1 MPHER
6 PDGTFQFSLK
16 LPPDLL
22 TRVEEFAENRKWSR
36 SQAVAHL
43 MDVGISGE
51 DHGVSI
57 TDDETLSE
65 QPISVGTKDEDTV
78 RNVEGLADDEYDES
92 FNAAA
97 RWAIRNGLE
106 EAVTL

>member
-1 MPHER
+1 MPHDR
-6 PDGTFQFSLK
+6 GDGTFQFSLK
-16 LPPDLL
+16 LPPALL
-22 TRVEEFAENRKWSR
+22 TEVEEFADNRKWSR

-43 MDVGISGE
+43 MDVGISGPE
-51 DHGVSI
+51 NDVTI
-57 TDDETLSE
+57 ADDGELSKD
-65 QPISVGTKDEDTV
+65 PISAGTKDEATI
-78 RNVEGLADDEYDES
+78 RNVEGLADDEYDGS

>member
-1 MPHER
+1 MPQER
-6 PDGTFQFSLK
+6 PDGSFQFSLK

-22 TRVEEFAENRKWSR
+22 TEVEEFAENRKWSR

-51 DHGVSI
+51 DHGVSVHE
-57 TDDETLSE
+57 DETLTE
-65 QPISVGTKDEDTV
+65 EPFTTYTKNEDMV
-78 RNVEGLADDEYDES
+78 RNVEGLADEEYDGS

-106 EAVTL
+106 EAGTL

>member
-1 MPHER
+1 MPHKR

-16 LPPDLL
+16 LPPALL
-22 TRVEEFAENRKWSR
+22 TEVEEFADNRKWSR
-36 SQAVAHL
+36 SQAVSHL
-43 MDVGISGE
+43 MDVGISGK

-57 TDDETLSE
+57 VDDEPLAE

-78 RNVEGLADDEYDES
+78 RNVEGLADDEYDGS